1 MHRAHVR
8 VLTPYMLTRA
18 RLVPANNSTPPLPS
32 PHSFD
37 SIPADIGTFMLA
49 DYVAK
54 ARLPSTHTPF
64 VASAVVV

>member
-8 VLTPYMLTRA
+8 VLTSYLLIRA
-18 RLVPANNSTPPLPS
+18 RHVPANNSTPLPS
-32 PHSFD
+32 PRSFD